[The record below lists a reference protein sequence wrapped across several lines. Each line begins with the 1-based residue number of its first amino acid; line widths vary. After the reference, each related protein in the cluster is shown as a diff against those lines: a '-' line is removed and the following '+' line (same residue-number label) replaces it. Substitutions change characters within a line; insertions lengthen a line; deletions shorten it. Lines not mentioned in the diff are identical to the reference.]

1 MQAKNFQMTMF
12 DMSDPKLKGVAAA
25 IDKLEINALTPIEAL
40 MKLHE
45 LKKMLE

>member
-1 MQAKNFQMTMF
+1 
-12 DMSDPKLKGVAAA
+12 MSIFLDTSDRRPKEAAAA